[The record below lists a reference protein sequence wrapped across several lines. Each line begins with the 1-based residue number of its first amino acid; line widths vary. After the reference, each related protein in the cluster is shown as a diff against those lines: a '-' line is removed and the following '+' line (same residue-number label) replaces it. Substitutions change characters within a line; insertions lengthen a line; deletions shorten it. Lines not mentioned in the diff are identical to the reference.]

1 MEKSRNSSNSTR
13 HRNMLHSKTFVKKTR
28 GGKVNKVSLSFFS
41 LSLSLSLSP
50 FSLNHNCLFVCLAQ
64 QVREHYL
71 RDDIYC
77 GAPICKLCDS
87 SAARLSPS
95 ASTILVLD
103 TNVVLNQVFYLF
115 SLSLSLSLY
124 LFCSINLSATQ
135 RLIAD

>member
-28 GGKVNKVSLSFFS
+28 GGKVNKVSLSFFF
-41 LSLSLSLSP
+41 SLSLSP

-115 SLSLSLSLY
+115 SLSLSLSLS
-124 LFCSINLSATQ
+124 LVQSISAQ
-135 RLIAD
+135 RNA